1 MNSYFVSSYST
12 RGSNQSRFPDE
23 KIQFS
28 RFLGKHLLIEW
39 YYSSDLKNVRVQ
51 KKSLCFCFIN
61 IKFLMNVSQ
70 IYSCFW
76 KEDRLNME
84 FYCSYIM
91 SVSLKLAKFGHAP
104 WKPHLKENLPLKNSS
119 VWDVFRTLSNIYG
132 WGFTQ
137 AAKQSCSV
145 KKVFLEIS

>member
-1 MNSYFVSSYST
+1 MNYYFVSSYSRWENSVLT
-12 RGSNQSRFPDE
+12 FPWKAPINWIILFLWLE
-23 KIQFS
+23 KC
-28 RFLGKHLLIEW
+28 K
-39 YYSSDLKNVRVQ
+39 SS

-61 IKFLMNVSQ
+61 IKFLINVSQ